1 MVKSAV
7 FWAFPLLCVASCG
20 TGGGGTVLPSPSG
33 DAAVSKACRDA
44 APDVIP
50 NTPIPITSVWLSEG
64 RGSAADAL
72 EALRMGFE
80 RVSFD
85 VTAAQLSQA
94 SALAPGDTSRWS
106 LAPLTT
112 QVGPVTFEVA
122 PRGDPR
128 CAAFEAEVQGQRN
141 SSDPK
146 ANTDD
151 PMKYWTDTRFP
162 AAPPEGRN
170 WCVATMANSDFD
182 AARYTRTVTNA
193 QEGQS
198 NITITKEIL
207 AQTIAQAS
215 GGLMAQRTL
224 VRMYR
229 PSFPIGISSVAT
241 GCDGKTVGATPE
253 FFGPTGIGFRALNP
267 PTLINK

>member
-1 MVKSAV
+1 MHMKTLIPLATAV
-7 FWAFPLLCVASCG
+7 LAACS

-33 DAAVSKACRDA
+33 DAVVSKFCRE
-44 APDVIP
+44 APRDIIP
-50 NTPIPITSVWLSEG
+50 NAPIGFTSVWLSEG

-85 VTAAQLSQA
+85 VTPAHLSEA
-94 SALAPGDTSRWS
+94 RGLAMGDTGRWS
-106 LAPLTT
+106 LAPLTNQT
-112 QVGPVTFEVA
+112 GPVTFEVA
-122 PRGDPR
+122 QRGDSR
-128 CAAFEAEVQGQRN
+128 CAAFEAEVQGQRS

-162 AAPPEGRN
+162 PAPPEGRN
-170 WCVATMANSDFD
+170 WCVATMVSADVD
-182 AARYTRTVTNA
+182 AVRYTRTTTSS
-193 QEGQS
+193 QEGGS
-198 NITITKEIL
+198 TVTVVYETL

-215 GGLMAQRTL
+215 GNLIAQRTL

-241 GCDGKTVGATPE
+241 GCDGRTIGPTPE
-253 FFGPTGIGFRALNP
+253 FFGPTGIAFRAAAS